1 MAGRP
6 GDSGRS
12 GYGAR
17 GSFTSDFSKMGTG
30 RSSTIFSAGQSIL
43 DEEKYLIDKVFNIVD
58 VDHSGSIDKKELEEM
73 FKLFGVET
81 QFLSSAIQRIMSNVD
96 RDRDE
101 MISPN
106 EFYKLLSQKFEKGD
120 PKKDIDDVFN
130 RIDKKQDRV
139 LDVEEMHSIAQ
150 TLGESLDKKEILDMI
165 KTFKTMYQEEMS
177 SKAGGPKAAG
187 DKKESP
193 KTANPN
199 DEKLT
204 PDEWYFIMQQE
215 L

>member
-1 MAGRP
+1 
-6 GDSGRS
+6 
-12 GYGAR
+12 
-17 GSFTSDFSKMGTG
+17 MGTG